1 MEDYK
6 ERLVKEQN
14 DLKEKFIKL
23 VKFINSE
30 EFFKLSNNNKQVL
43 KNQKIIMELYLSVL
57 NMRIYEDIDNIVVP
71 DLGFMQMMGSMFGS
85 TFNFPKNF
93 PKIDNNTYEST
104 VKESE
109 VNTVID
115 NDKDMK

>member
-6 ERLVKEQN
+6 ERLVKEQSE
-14 DLKEKFIKL
+14 LKEKFLKL

-57 NMRIYEDIDNIVVP
+57 NMRIYEDIDNISNCYEKINANL
-71 DLGFMQMMGSMFGS
+71 LGTMFL
-85 TFNFPKNF
+85 FL
-93 PKIDNNTYEST
+93 
-104 VKESE
+104 
-109 VNTVID
+109 
-115 NDKDMK
+115 